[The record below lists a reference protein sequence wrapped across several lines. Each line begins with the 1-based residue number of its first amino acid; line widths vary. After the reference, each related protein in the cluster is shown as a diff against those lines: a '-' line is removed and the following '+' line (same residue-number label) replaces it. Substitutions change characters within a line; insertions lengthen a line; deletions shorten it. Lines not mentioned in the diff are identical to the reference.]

1 MLLPRYTSSYR
12 RRWQYLLRTLRLRW
26 REVTLFTTFL
36 WLFLLYNDQKHPFTH
51 HPHTITPESIGLEFT
66 LHSTITKNSH
76 NHGFLPLEQAT
87 TLCAL
92 HNWQPY
98 PHRDRPRKIYDL
110 FMLNDELD
118 WLEIRL
124 HTLFHH
130 IDYFIVLE
138 SNHTF
143 TGLPKPLTLASNW
156 ARFSQFHSKLIY
168 HEVQD
173 MPLNAPRPW
182 DLEDHQRNAMFTQV
196 IPRLTGPKR
205 AEVGDVLVVSDV
217 DEIPRPVSL
226 TVLRECR
233 TQRRVT
239 LRSQFYY
246 YGFQWLHRGEQRA
259 HPQATVFAGDNTILP
274 ADLRNGEGGNRLK
287 AWWDKTNL
295 WNAGWHCST
304 CFSSVAEVLTK
315 LKSFSHIGLNQ
326 ERFRDRKR
334 IVDRVRKGMDLWDRD
349 GENYDKVEGNE
360 DIPGWLKENRE
371 RFGYLLDRD
380 GMDAGFR
387 DVSGGDH
394 LGD

>member
-1 MLLPRYTSSYR
+1 
-12 RRWQYLLRTLRLRW
+12 
-26 REVTLFTTFL
+26 
-36 WLFLLYNDQKHPFTH
+36 
-51 HPHTITPESIGLEFT
+51 
-66 LHSTITKNSH
+66 
-76 NHGFLPLEQAT
+76 
-87 TLCAL
+87 
-92 HNWQPY
+92 
-98 PHRDRPRKIYDL
+98 
-110 FMLNDELD
+110 
-118 WLEIRL
+118 
-124 HTLFHH
+124 
-130 IDYFIVLE
+130 
-138 SNHTF
+138 
-143 TGLPKPLTLASNW
+143 
-156 ARFSQFHSKLIY
+156 
-168 HEVQD
+168 

-246 YGFQWLHRGEQRA
+246 YGFQWLHRGEQWA

-287 AWWDKTNL
+287 AWWDKTDL

-380 GMDAGFR
+380 GIDAGFS